1 MMQPHRRSNRRPRS
15 KKDTE
20 TDAKEFI
27 TAFIKANRVE
37 AMPGKLWRESREN
50 KEDDELPES
59 RENKEDD
66 ELPNVDGFNYDKD
79 MYMANDRYASMI
91 NDELVDF
98 IKEKMWKDVQ
108 EKYAKDETE
117 HKKKFDECKSCD

>member
-37 AMPGKLWRESREN
+37 AMPGKLWR
-50 KEDDELPES
+50 ES